1 MPLSSPEVLPSVRP
15 LRRVEYDQLVGLGA
29 FTDERIELLDGVLV
43 PVSPIG
49 GRHSRTVGRL
59 GELLV
64 VAMVGKACV
73 LVQSPFAA
81 GDLSEPEPD
90 LSVSPLSGDDD
101 VHPEQA
107 HLIVEVAESSVSIDR
122 GRKARLY
129 AECRV
134 PEYWV
139 VNLVARHVEVY
150 TEPVGGVYQR
160 VTVYEKGS
168 RIRLEEFPELHIAV
182 DDFLK

>member
-43 PVSPIG
+43 PMRPIG
-49 GRHSRTVGRL
+49 ATHVRTVGRL
-59 GELLV
+59 TKLLIL
-64 VAMVGKACV
+64 AIGDRACV
-73 LVQSPFAA
+73 LVQSSFAA

-90 LSVSPLSGDDD
+90 LSVTPLSDAE
-101 VHPEQA
+101 VLPEQA
-107 HLIVEVAESSVSIDR
+107 HLIVEVAESSLSIDR

-134 PEYWV
+134 PEYWL
-139 VNLVARHVEVY
+139 VNLVDRHVEVY
-150 TEPVGGVYQR
+150 AEPLSGVYQR

>member
-1 MPLSSPEVLPSVRP
+1 MPLPSSDVLPSVRP
-15 LRRVEYDQLVGLGA
+15 LRRVEYDQLVELGA
-29 FTDERIELLDGVLV
+29 FQDERIELLDGVLV
-43 PVSPIG
+43 PMSPIG
-49 GRHSRTVGRL
+49 GPHSGTVGRL
-59 GELLV
+59 TELLV
-64 VAMVGKACV
+64 LAFVGNARVFC
-73 LVQSPFAA
+73 QSPFAA

-90 LSVSPLSGDDD
+90 LSVTPIPEDD
-101 VHPEQA
+101 VHPERA
-107 HLIVEVAESSVSIDR
+107 HLIIEVAESSLRIDR

-139 VNLVARHVEVY
+139 VNLVDRHVEVY
-150 TEPVGGVYQR
+150 TEPVSGVYQR

-168 RIRLEEFPELHIAV
+168 HIQLIEFPELRFAV